1 MVTDQLV
8 ETILKSFSQMGVTLV
23 NINFNASPPEYYV
36 QVDRSKLI
44 QSVEDTLK
52 SVYTTLWVL
61 TYGKV
66 NKQNKSNKIVLNYE
80 EVGEVQDENC

>member
-8 ETILKSFSQMGVTLV
+8 ETVLKSFNQMGVTLV
-23 NINFNASPPEYYV
+23 NINFNATLPEYYV
-36 QVDRSKLI
+36 QVDKSRTL

-52 SVYTTLWVL
+52 SVYKTLWVL

-66 NKQNKSNKIVLNYE
+66 SEQNKRNKIILNYE
-80 EVGEVQDENC
+80 EVGES